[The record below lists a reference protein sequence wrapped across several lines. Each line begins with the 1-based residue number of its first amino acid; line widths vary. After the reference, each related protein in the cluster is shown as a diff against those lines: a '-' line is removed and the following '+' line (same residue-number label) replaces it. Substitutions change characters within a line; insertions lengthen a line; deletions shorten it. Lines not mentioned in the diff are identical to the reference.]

1 MKKLAVITVMIMIC
15 GTVFAQTDTTK
26 KEFKKSNFGFAGGLW
41 AGTNAS
47 TTFVGFIGPKF
58 SYTTAPIKKTQIEV
72 GLNGVP
78 GLMISPE
85 IKLGLCAGATLTFKT
100 ENKKFKPIVGVMFV
114 KTKTWQTMYGVG
126 FLF

>member
-1 MKKLAVITVMIMIC
+1 MKKLTAITVMIMIC
-15 GTVFAQTDTTK
+15 GTAFAQTTDSK
-26 KEFKKSNFGFAGGLW
+26 KIGSSFAGGLW
-41 AGTNAS
+41 AGTNNT

-58 SYTTAPIKKTQIEV
+58 SYTMPAIKKTKIEI

-78 GLMISPE
+78 GLLIRPE

-100 ENKKFKPIVGVMFV
+100 ENKKFKPIVGVMFI
-114 KTKTWQTMYGVG
+114 KAKTWQPMYGIG

>member
-1 MKKLAVITVMIMIC
+1 MKKIAVITVMIMIC
-15 GTVFAQTDTTK
+15 GTVFAQTKETK
-26 KEFKKSNFGFAGGLW
+26 MTGVGFAGGLW
-41 AGTNAS
+41 AGTNS
-47 TTFVGFIGPKF
+47 TTTFVGFIGPKF
-58 SYTTAPIKKTQIEV
+58 SYTTKYPQIGRNTKLEF

-78 GLMISPE
+78 GLMIRPE
-85 IKLGLCAGATLTFKT
+85 VKLGLCAGATLTFKT